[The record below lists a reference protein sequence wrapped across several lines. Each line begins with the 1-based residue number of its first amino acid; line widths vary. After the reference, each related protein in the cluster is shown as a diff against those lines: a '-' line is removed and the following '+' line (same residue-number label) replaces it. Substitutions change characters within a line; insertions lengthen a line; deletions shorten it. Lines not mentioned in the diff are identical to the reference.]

1 MAHFVLLVTPCLVC
15 TLMVLRAVDPRIS
28 FIRNARIPGFHKS
41 EDWGKM
47 QLGIVSLISRDPS
60 VIDLRMTDEG
70 GALGRHPTGHS
81 LEAYIS
87 GK

>member
-1 MAHFVLLVTPCLVC
+1 
-15 TLMVLRAVDPRIS
+15 
-28 FIRNARIPGFHKS
+28 
-41 EDWGKM
+41 M